1 MRKGYF
7 KSPGFGVAVAGIA
20 VSALW
25 LWSTRD
31 SRRKSSPATTS
42 VPSGGAETALVGVGQ
57 LRAGAFRGQVGTLVS
72 LGALTPIP
80 SAQPVPASLPSWGNS
95 MPDFV
100 VDAPAQMR
108 YGRMVTMQL
117 GRGRRLVRR
126 RG

>member
-7 KSPGFGVAVAGIA
+7 KSPGFGVALGGLFVAG
-20 VSALW
+20 LW
-25 LWSTRD
+25 LWSQ
-31 SRRKSSPATTS
+31 RRADRPTNTVV
-42 VPSGGAETALVGVGQ
+42 VPSGGDETLMAGLGQ
-57 LRAGAFRGQVGTLVS
+57 LRAGAFQGQVGQVVS

-80 SAQPVPASLPSWGNS
+80 SAPPVPASLPSWGNS
-95 MPDFV
+95 LPQFV

-108 YGRMVTMQL
+108 YGRMVTMNL